1 MVFTRGQTKNMSR
14 DELVEELLKL
24 LYVLSK
30 LSDLIEKFNDF
41 VWKYNKVYSE
51 LQISKICNS

>member
-1 MVFTRGQTKNMSR
+1 MVFTRGQTKNISR
-14 DELVEELLKL
+14 DALVEELLKL
-24 LYVLSK
+24 LYGLSK

-51 LQISKICNS
+51 LQTSGICNS